1 MKFSF
6 TVKVWKWVLEIT
18 IDLFDFDPSDRTL
31 GFGIYISW

>member
-18 IDLFDFDPSDRTL
+18 IDLFDLDPTDRTL
-31 GFGIYISW
+31 GFGIYIGW